1 MKISNSTARV
11 CVGLAL
17 GLLLVSAQ
25 PVFAWGDV
33 GHRIVARIAARH
45 LTKDARE
52 RLVAILR
59 AAFVDD
65 LQLRTI
71 IGNPNAPQPPVSAL
85 EEAMTRMAT
94 WPDHMPGGK
103 GNTSRW
109 HFVDIGLFET
119 PAQIDARCGPTC
131 VSERIEKIRASLE
144 SGQTLEVTQPDG
156 HKLVFRADRQLR
168 FLIHFMGD
176 IHQPLHAVSNADAGG
191 NCVTATN
198 YEFADNLHSVW
209 DTQLVMTT
217 IAGLSDPAGA
227 IITQFKAEQASA
239 EGETNAKAIAGE
251 SFELAKTRIYPNITP
266 KPAPVIPTFIDVSP
280 RECSTEAPA
289 EIRALVVKGPGT
301 FRDATSLRI
310 VRRQLFRAGVRLAAI
325 LNELL
330 K

>member
-1 MKISNSTARV
+1 
-11 CVGLAL
+11 
-17 GLLLVSAQ
+17 
-25 PVFAWGDV
+25 
-33 GHRIVARIAARH
+33 
-45 LTKDARE
+45 
-52 RLVAILR
+52 
-59 AAFVDD
+59 
-65 LQLRTI
+65 
-71 IGNPNAPQPPVSAL
+71 
-85 EEAMTRMAT
+85 
-94 WPDHMPGGK
+94 
-103 GNTSRW
+103 
-109 HFVDIGLFET
+109 
-119 PAQIDARCGPTC
+119 
-131 VSERIEKIRASLE
+131 
-144 SGQTLEVTQPDG
+144 
-156 HKLVFRADRQLR
+156 
-168 FLIHFMGD
+168 
-176 IHQPLHAVSNADAGG
+176 
-191 NCVTATN
+191 
-198 YEFADNLHSVW
+198 
-209 DTQLVMTT
+209 MTT